1 MKIGDSQVATYVV
14 DEEKVRAFAAVSTD
28 WNPIHVDSA
37 YAKKTRFGR
46 PIVHGG
52 LIMSFVSALLGQE
65 LPGPGSIY
73 LTQNATFRAPVFVGD
88 KVTVS
93 VTVKEIRPNGVVT
106 LEHLAHVNDRVVL
119 EGKSVILFEPVVD
132 G

>member
-1 MKIGDSQVATYVV
+1 MYDSESDRPRPDKIFQ
-14 DEEKVRAFAAVSTD
+14 
-28 WNPIHVDSA
+28 I
-37 YAKKTRFGR
+37 RFKIFFTGY
-46 PIVHGG
+46 I
-52 LIMSFVSALLGQE
+52 GQE

-73 LTQNATFRAPVFVGD
+73 VTQNATFRAPVFVGD

-106 LEHLAHVNDRVVL
+106 LEHQAHVNDRLVL